1 MEPPGSLSTACHAG
15 YLSPKMF
22 YGHAVFIKV
31 TARKERDVYI
41 FLRFIAVVSGASKIL
56 YRLCLS
62 ISSVKYS
69 PANVSA
75 YILKLV
81 SFSLFDRRDS
91 DKTEKTNISL
101 LSSMAATY
109 MNIE

>member
-1 MEPPGSLSTACHAG
+1 MKREKIGRGRITLGIA
-15 YLSPKMF
+15 YLLLPALILTLLPF
-22 YGHAVFIKV
+22 YGVP
-31 TARKERDVYI
+31 R
-41 FLRFIAVVSGASKIL
+41 
-56 YRLCLS
+56 RLLITCLS

-75 YILKLV
+75 YIVKLV
-81 SFSLFDRRDS
+81 SFSPFDRRDS

-101 LSSMAATY
+101 LSSMAVAY

>member
-1 MEPPGSLSTACHAG
+1 MFISFSGLSLSRPVHHAK
-15 YLSPKMF
+15 LTS
-22 YGHAVFIKV
+22 
-31 TARKERDVYI
+31 
-41 FLRFIAVVSGASKIL
+41 VSAI
-56 YRLCLS
+56 
-62 ISSVKYS
+62 KYS

-81 SFSLFDRRDS
+81 SFSSFDRRDS

-101 LSSMAATY
+101 LSSMAVAY